1 MLAGAEHGAPRLPD
15 HPVILVADDLTPS
28 DTAQLDPKRIL
39 GLCTASG
46 GPTAHTAIIA
56 RSLDIPCVVGAGA
69 AVLEVNSEKT
79 CILDGSAGKLYI
91 EPNAEDVESAKRF
104 QVDLGESPK

>member
-1 MLAGAEHGAPRLPD
+1 MELLACPTT
-15 HPVILVADDLTPS
+15 PVILVADDLTPS

-56 RSLDIPCVVGAGA
+56 RSLDIPCVVGTGA
-69 AVLEVNSEKT
+69 SR
-79 CILDGSAGKLYI
+79 I
-91 EPNAEDVESAKRF
+91 
-104 QVDLGESPK
+104 